1 MITAKSYTLTT
12 DSGAWLGQIVLTTDE
27 NIPSVTDYGNLSF
40 AWRHYGSDDFR
51 KFILDLDIG
60 YFGSKMTEGLSYI
73 YYDNKTSKACDRFA
87 KQILPPLKKVLREE
101 LENEGLIEKQQSNM
115 VTLYKNVFDRNDLR
129 QITFEEFIN
138 FSEDKE
144 IFQKIK
150 SIEDKTARNQ
160 YKRDNLKAADFS
172 NCDFFCVDID
182 NINQRERLEI
192 INKLAKIDFV
202 WIVKESVS
210 GNLCVFIKYDTNL
223 KDKFEYVY
231 YKKYLELTLQLGI
244 NIDFLPEIGRLRYVS
259 DGQIFFRR
267 EVPMIVNDDLDFGE
281 LPYINT
287 NGKLTRAEG
296 GTVSYGSGRGIED
309 EVSKIIE

>member
-1 MITAKSYTLTT
+1 MFS
-12 DSGAWLGQIVLTTDE
+12 
-27 NIPSVTDYGNLSF
+27 SVTDYGNLSF
-40 AWRHYGSDDFR
+40 SWRHYGSDDFR
-51 KFILDLDIG
+51 KFILDLNIG
-60 YFGSKMTEGLSYI
+60 YFGGKMTEGLSYI
-73 YYDNKTSKACDRFA
+73 CYSDRTSKNCQRFA
-87 KQILPPLKKVLREE
+87 KQVLPPLQKVLREE
-101 LENEGLIEKQQSNM
+101 LESEGLIEKLQKQENM
-115 VTLYKNVFDRNDLR
+115 VTLYKNVFDRNNP
-129 QITFEEFIN
+129 QQVTFEEFIN
-138 FSEDKE
+138 YSKDKE

-210 GNLCVFIKYDTNL
+210 GNLCVFIKYDTAL

-259 DGQIFFRR
+259 DGQVFFKR
-267 EVPMIVNDDLDFGE
+267 ETPVIVNDYLYVGE

-287 NGKLTRAEG
+287 NGKLTKAEG
-296 GTVSYGSGRGIED
+296 GTVSYGSGRGVEIDD
-309 EVSKIIE
+309 ETQKPWK